1 MRNNLLVTILF
12 LASSSIILS
21 QDLRIKNLQIE
32 SKNNGTVIQLDSNRK
47 VNLENVTAWYSSE
60 WFYMTIYDANADS
73 LSLTN
78 YKNDSLKNI
87 EVSNSDESTQIA
99 VQLFSDIESFEIN
112 TPNRKTL
119 QFFLRNSQLVAK
131 NSISVEDGI
140 DIVQAEEK
148 TSKEKPE
155 SKLFNDLFFYLLR
168 LQNIFFVNLE
178 SKIFLTAFDAV
189 IASPNVIK
197 SLLGKLFF
205 LRKVKKSLWL
215 SILKSSEQ
223 PPNA

>member
-32 SKNNGTVIQLDSNRK
+32 SKNNGTVIQLDSNKK

-73 LSLTN
+73 LSLAN

-112 TPNRKTL
+112 TPKRKTL
-119 QFFLRNSQLVAK
+119 QFFLRNSQSVAK
-131 NSISVEDGI
+131 NSISIEDEI
-140 DIVQAEEK
+140 DILETEEN
-148 TSKEKPE
+148 SPKEKDIIYE
-155 SKLFNDLFFYLLR
+155 KEQSRNVNNKLIVFAGLVISAIDITDSTSFSAGVLIAIIAN
-168 LQNIFFVNLE
+168 
-178 SKIFLTAFDAV
+178 FL
-189 IASPNVIK
+189 
-197 SLLGKLFF
+197 
-205 LRKVKKSLWL
+205 
-215 SILKSSEQ
+215 
-223 PPNA
+223 

>member
-32 SKNNGTVIQLDSNRK
+32 SKNNGTVIQLNSNKK

-73 LSLTN
+73 LSLAN

-99 VQLFSDIESFEIN
+99 VQLFSEIESFEIN

-131 NSISVEDGI
+131 NSISVEDEI
-140 DIVQAEEK
+140 DIVQTEEK
-148 TSKEKPE
+148 TPKEKDIIYEKEQPRNAN
-155 SKLFNDLFFYLLR
+155 SKL
-168 LQNIFFVNLE
+168 I
-178 SKIFLTAFDAV
+178 V
-189 IASPNVIK
+189 IAGLIVSAIDITNSTSFSAGALIAIIAN
-197 SLLGKLFF
+197 F
-205 LRKVKKSLWL
+205 L
-215 SILKSSEQ
+215 
-223 PPNA
+223 

>member
-12 LASSSIILS
+12 LVSSSIILS

-73 LSLTN
+73 LSLAN
-78 YKNDSLKNI
+78 YRNDSLKNI

-99 VQLFSDIESFEIN
+99 VQLFSEIESFEIN

-131 NSISVEDGI
+131 NSISVEDKI
-140 DIVQAEEK
+140 DIVQSEEK
-148 TSKEKPE
+148 TPKEKDIIYE
-155 SKLFNDLFFYLLR
+155 KEQLKSANNKL
-168 LQNIFFVNLE
+168 I
-178 SKIFLTAFDAV
+178 V
-189 IASPNVIK
+189 IAGLIVSAIDITNSTSFSAGALIAIIAN
-197 SLLGKLFF
+197 F
-205 LRKVKKSLWL
+205 L
-215 SILKSSEQ
+215 
-223 PPNA
+223 

>member
-73 LSLTN
+73 LSLAN
-78 YKNDSLKNI
+78 YRNDSLKNI
-87 EVSNSDESTQIA
+87 EVSNSDESAQIA
-99 VQLFSDIESFEIN
+99 VQLFSEIESFEIN

-131 NSISVEDGI
+131 NSISVEDKI
-140 DIVQAEEK
+140 DIVQSEEK
-148 TSKEKPE
+148 TPKEKDIIYEKEQPRNANN
-155 SKLFNDLFFYLLR
+155 KL
-168 LQNIFFVNLE
+168 I
-178 SKIFLTAFDAV
+178 V
-189 IASPNVIK
+189 IAGLIVSAIDVTNSTSFSAGALIAIIA
-197 SLLGKLFF
+197 SF
-205 LRKVKKSLWL
+205 L
-215 SILKSSEQ
+215 
-223 PPNA
+223 

>member
-99 VQLFSDIESFEIN
+99 VQLFSEIESFEIN

-131 NSISVEDGI
+131 NSISVEDKI
-140 DIVQAEEK
+140 DIVQTEER
-148 TSKEKPE
+148 TPKEKDIIYEKEQPRNANN
-155 SKLFNDLFFYLLR
+155 KL
-168 LQNIFFVNLE
+168 I
-178 SKIFLTAFDAV
+178 V
-189 IASPNVIK
+189 IAGLIVSAIDITNSTSFSAGALIAIIAN
-197 SLLGKLFF
+197 F
-205 LRKVKKSLWL
+205 L
-215 SILKSSEQ
+215 
-223 PPNA
+223 

>member
-32 SKNNGTVIQLDSNRK
+32 SKNNGTVIQLDSNKK

-60 WFYMTIYDANADS
+60 WFYMTIYEANADS
-73 LSLTN
+73 LSLAN

-99 VQLFSDIESFEIN
+99 VQLFSEIESFEIN

-131 NSISVEDGI
+131 NSISVEDEI
-140 DIVQAEEK
+140 DIVQTEEK
-148 TSKEKPE
+148 NPKEKDIIYEKEQPRNANN
-155 SKLFNDLFFYLLR
+155 KL
-168 LQNIFFVNLE
+168 I
-178 SKIFLTAFDAV
+178 V
-189 IASPNVIK
+189 IAGLIVSAIDITNSTSFSAGALIAIIAN
-197 SLLGKLFF
+197 F
-205 LRKVKKSLWL
+205 L
-215 SILKSSEQ
+215 
-223 PPNA
+223 

>member
-73 LSLTN
+73 LSLAN

-99 VQLFSDIESFEIN
+99 VQLFSEIESFEIN

-131 NSISVEDGI
+131 NSISAEDEI
-140 DIVQAEEK
+140 DIVQTEEK
-148 TSKEKPE
+148 TPKEKDIIYEKEQPRNANN
-155 SKLFNDLFFYLLR
+155 KL
-168 LQNIFFVNLE
+168 I
-178 SKIFLTAFDAV
+178 V
-189 IASPNVIK
+189 IAGLIVSAIDITNSTSFSAGALIAIIAN
-197 SLLGKLFF
+197 F
-205 LRKVKKSLWL
+205 L
-215 SILKSSEQ
+215 
-223 PPNA
+223 

>member
-32 SKNNGTVIQLDSNRK
+32 SKNNGTVIQLDSNKK

-73 LSLTN
+73 LSLAN

-99 VQLFSDIESFEIN
+99 VQLFSEIESFEIN

-131 NSISVEDGI
+131 NSISVEDEI
-140 DIVQAEEK
+140 DIVQTEEK
-148 TSKEKPE
+148 TPKEKDIIYEKEQPRNAN
-155 SKLFNDLFFYLLR
+155 SKL
-168 LQNIFFVNLE
+168 IFIAGLIVSVIDITNSTSFSAGALIAIIAN
-178 SKIFLTAFDAV
+178 FL
-189 IASPNVIK
+189 
-197 SLLGKLFF
+197 
-205 LRKVKKSLWL
+205 
-215 SILKSSEQ
+215 
-223 PPNA
+223 

>member
-32 SKNNGTVIQLDSNRK
+32 SKNNGTVIQLDSNKK

-73 LSLTN
+73 LSLAN

-99 VQLFSDIESFEIN
+99 VQLFSEIESFEIN

-131 NSISVEDGI
+131 NSISVEDEI
-140 DIVQAEEK
+140 DIVQTEEK
-148 TSKEKPE
+148 TPKEKDIIYEKEQPRNAN
-155 SKLFNDLFFYLLR
+155 SKL
-168 LQNIFFVNLE
+168 I
-178 SKIFLTAFDAV
+178 V
-189 IASPNVIK
+189 IAGLIVSAVDITNSTSFSAGALIAIIAN
-197 SLLGKLFF
+197 F
-205 LRKVKKSLWL
+205 L
-215 SILKSSEQ
+215 
-223 PPNA
+223 

>member
-32 SKNNGTVIQLDSNRK
+32 SKNNGTVVQLDSNRK

-73 LSLTN
+73 LSLAN

-99 VQLFSDIESFEIN
+99 VQLFSEIESFEIN

-131 NSISVEDGI
+131 NSISVEDEI
-140 DIVQAEEK
+140 DIVQTEEK
-148 TSKEKPE
+148 TPKEKDIIYEKEQPRNTNN
-155 SKLFNDLFFYLLR
+155 KL
-168 LQNIFFVNLE
+168 I
-178 SKIFLTAFDAV
+178 V
-189 IASPNVIK
+189 IAGMIVSAIDITNSTSFSAGALIAIIAN
-197 SLLGKLFF
+197 F
-205 LRKVKKSLWL
+205 L
-215 SILKSSEQ
+215 
-223 PPNA
+223 

>member
-32 SKNNGTVIQLDSNRK
+32 SKNNGTVIQLDSNKK

-73 LSLTN
+73 LSLAN

-99 VQLFSDIESFEIN
+99 VQLFSEIESFEIN

-131 NSISVEDGI
+131 NSISVEDEI
-140 DIVQAEEK
+140 DIVQTEEK
-148 TSKEKPE
+148 TPKEKDIIYEKEQPRNANN
-155 SKLFNDLFFYLLR
+155 KL
-168 LQNIFFVNLE
+168 I
-178 SKIFLTAFDAV
+178 V
-189 IASPNVIK
+189 IAGLIVSAMDITNSTSFSAGALIAIIAN
-197 SLLGKLFF
+197 F
-205 LRKVKKSLWL
+205 L
-215 SILKSSEQ
+215 
-223 PPNA
+223 

>member
-32 SKNNGTVIQLDSNRK
+32 SKNNGTVIQLDSNKK

-73 LSLTN
+73 LSLAN

-99 VQLFSDIESFEIN
+99 VQLFSEIESFEIN

-131 NSISVEDGI
+131 NSISVEDEI
-140 DIVQAEEK
+140 DIVQTEEK
-148 TSKEKPE
+148 TPKEKDIIYEKEQPRNTN
-155 SKLFNDLFFYLLR
+155 SKL
-168 LQNIFFVNLE
+168 I
-178 SKIFLTAFDAV
+178 V
-189 IASPNVIK
+189 IAGLIVSAIDITNSTSFSAGALIAIIAN
-197 SLLGKLFF
+197 F
-205 LRKVKKSLWL
+205 L
-215 SILKSSEQ
+215 
-223 PPNA
+223 

>member
-1 MRNNLLVTILF
+1 MRNNLLVTIIF

-32 SKNNGTVIQLDSNRK
+32 SKNNGTVIQLDSNKK
-47 VNLENVTAWYSSE
+47 VNMENVTAWYSSE

-73 LSLTN
+73 LSLAN

-99 VQLFSDIESFEIN
+99 VQLFSEIESFEIN

-131 NSISVEDGI
+131 NSIAVEEEI
-140 DIVQAEEK
+140 DIVQTEEK
-148 TSKEKPE
+148 IPKEKDIIYEKEQPRNAN
-155 SKLFNDLFFYLLR
+155 SKL
-168 LQNIFFVNLE
+168 I
-178 SKIFLTAFDAV
+178 V
-189 IASPNVIK
+189 IAGLIVSAIDITNSTSFSAGALIAIIAN
-197 SLLGKLFF
+197 F
-205 LRKVKKSLWL
+205 L
-215 SILKSSEQ
+215 
-223 PPNA
+223 

>member
-32 SKNNGTVIQLDSNRK
+32 SKNNGTVIQLDSNKK

-73 LSLTN
+73 LSLAN

-99 VQLFSDIESFEIN
+99 VQLFSEIESFEIN

-131 NSISVEDGI
+131 NSISVEDEI
-140 DIVQAEEK
+140 DIVQTEEE
-148 TSKEKPE
+148 TSKEKDIIYEKEQPRNANN
-155 SKLFNDLFFYLLR
+155 KL
-168 LQNIFFVNLE
+168 I
-178 SKIFLTAFDAV
+178 V
-189 IASPNVIK
+189 IAGLIVSAIDITNSTSFSAGALIAIIAN
-197 SLLGKLFF
+197 F
-205 LRKVKKSLWL
+205 L
-215 SILKSSEQ
+215 
-223 PPNA
+223 

>member
-32 SKNNGTVIQLDSNRK
+32 SKNNGTVIQLDSNKK
-47 VNLENVTAWYSSE
+47 VNMENVTAWYSSE

-73 LSLTN
+73 LSLAN

-99 VQLFSDIESFEIN
+99 VQLYSEIESFEIN

-119 QFFLRNSQLVAK
+119 QFFLRNSQSVAK
-131 NSISVEDGI
+131 NSISVEDEI
-140 DIVQAEEK
+140 DIVQSEEN
-148 TSKEKPE
+148 TVKEKDIIYEKEQPRNAN
-155 SKLFNDLFFYLLR
+155 SKL
-168 LQNIFFVNLE
+168 I
-178 SKIFLTAFDAV
+178 V
-189 IASPNVIK
+189 IAGLIVSAIDITNSTSFSGGALIAIIAN
-197 SLLGKLFF
+197 F
-205 LRKVKKSLWL
+205 L
-215 SILKSSEQ
+215 
-223 PPNA
+223 

>member
-32 SKNNGTVIQLDSNRK
+32 SKNNGTVIQLDSNKK

-73 LSLTN
+73 LSLAN

-99 VQLFSDIESFEIN
+99 VQLFSEIESFEIN

-131 NSISVEDGI
+131 NSISVEDEI
-140 DIVQAEEK
+140 DIVQTEEK
-148 TSKEKPE
+148 TPKEKDIIYEKEQPRNANN
-155 SKLFNDLFFYLLR
+155 KL
-168 LQNIFFVNLE
+168 I
-178 SKIFLTAFDAV
+178 V
-189 IASPNVIK
+189 IAGLVVSAIDITNSTSFSAGVLIAIIAN
-197 SLLGKLFF
+197 F
-205 LRKVKKSLWL
+205 L
-215 SILKSSEQ
+215 
-223 PPNA
+223 

>member
-32 SKNNGTVIQLDSNRK
+32 SKNNGTVIQLDSNKK

-73 LSLTN
+73 LSLAN

-99 VQLFSDIESFEIN
+99 VQLFSEIESFEIN

-131 NSISVEDGI
+131 NSISVEDEI
-140 DIVQAEEK
+140 DIVQTEEK
-148 TSKEKPE
+148 TPKEKDIIYEKEQPRNANN
-155 SKLFNDLFFYLLR
+155 KL
-168 LQNIFFVNLE
+168 I
-178 SKIFLTAFDAV
+178 V
-189 IASPNVIK
+189 IAGLIVSAIDITN
-197 SLLGKLFF
+197 STSFSAGLLIAIIANF
-205 LRKVKKSLWL
+205 L
-215 SILKSSEQ
+215 
-223 PPNA
+223 

>member
-32 SKNNGTVIQLDSNRK
+32 SKNNGTVIQLDSNKK

-73 LSLTN
+73 LSLAN

-99 VQLFSDIESFEIN
+99 VQLFSEIESFEIN

-131 NSISVEDGI
+131 NSISVEDKI
-140 DIVQAEEK
+140 DIVQTEER
-148 TSKEKPE
+148 TPKEKDIIYEKEQPRNANN
-155 SKLFNDLFFYLLR
+155 KL
-168 LQNIFFVNLE
+168 I
-178 SKIFLTAFDAV
+178 V
-189 IASPNVIK
+189 IAGLIVSAVDITNSTSFSAGALIAIIA
-197 SLLGKLFF
+197 SF
-205 LRKVKKSLWL
+205 L
-215 SILKSSEQ
+215 
-223 PPNA
+223 

>member
-32 SKNNGTVIQLDSNRK
+32 SKNNGTVIQLDSNKK
-47 VNLENVTAWYSSE
+47 VNMENVTAWYSSE

-73 LSLTN
+73 LSLAN

-99 VQLFSDIESFEIN
+99 VQLYSEIESFEIN

-119 QFFLRNSQLVAK
+119 QFFLRNSQSVAK
-131 NSISVEDGI
+131 NSISVEDEI
-140 DIVQAEEK
+140 DIVQTEEN
-148 TSKEKPE
+148 TVKEKDIIYEKEQPKNANN
-155 SKLFNDLFFYLLR
+155 KL
-168 LQNIFFVNLE
+168 I
-178 SKIFLTAFDAV
+178 V
-189 IASPNVIK
+189 IAALIVSAIDITNSTSFSAGALIAIIAN
-197 SLLGKLFF
+197 F
-205 LRKVKKSLWL
+205 L
-215 SILKSSEQ
+215 
-223 PPNA
+223 

>member
-73 LSLTN
+73 LSLAN

-99 VQLFSDIESFEIN
+99 VQLFSEIESFEIN

-131 NSISVEDGI
+131 NSISVEDEF
-140 DIVQAEEK
+140 DIVQTEEK
-148 TSKEKPE
+148 TPKEKDIIYEKEQPRNANN
-155 SKLFNDLFFYLLR
+155 KL
-168 LQNIFFVNLE
+168 I
-178 SKIFLTAFDAV
+178 V
-189 IASPNVIK
+189 IAGLVVSAIDITNSTSFSAGALIAIIAN
-197 SLLGKLFF
+197 F
-205 LRKVKKSLWL
+205 L
-215 SILKSSEQ
+215 
-223 PPNA
+223 

>member
-32 SKNNGTVIQLDSNRK
+32 SKNNGTVIQLDSNKK

-73 LSLTN
+73 LSLVN

-99 VQLFSDIESFEIN
+99 VQLFSEIESFEIN

-131 NSISVEDGI
+131 NSISVEDEI
-140 DIVQAEEK
+140 DIVQTEEK
-148 TSKEKPE
+148 TPKEKDIIYEKEQPRNANN
-155 SKLFNDLFFYLLR
+155 KL
-168 LQNIFFVNLE
+168 I
-178 SKIFLTAFDAV
+178 V
-189 IASPNVIK
+189 IAGLIVSAIDITNSTSFSAGALIAIIAN
-197 SLLGKLFF
+197 F
-205 LRKVKKSLWL
+205 L
-215 SILKSSEQ
+215 
-223 PPNA
+223 

>member
-73 LSLTN
+73 LSLAN

-99 VQLFSDIESFEIN
+99 VQLFSEIESFEIN

-131 NSISVEDGI
+131 NSISVEDEI
-140 DIVQAEEK
+140 DFVQTEEK
-148 TSKEKPE
+148 TPKEKDIIYEKEQPRNANN
-155 SKLFNDLFFYLLR
+155 KL
-168 LQNIFFVNLE
+168 I
-178 SKIFLTAFDAV
+178 V
-189 IASPNVIK
+189 IAGFIVSAIDITN
-197 SLLGKLFF
+197 STSF
-205 LRKVKKSLWL
+205 LAGVLIAIIANFL
-215 SILKSSEQ
+215 
-223 PPNA
+223 

>member
-32 SKNNGTVIQLDSNRK
+32 SKNNGTVIQLDSNKK

-73 LSLTN
+73 LSLAN

-99 VQLFSDIESFEIN
+99 VQLFSEIESFEIN

-131 NSISVEDGI
+131 NSISVEDKI
-140 DIVQAEEK
+140 DIVQTEEK
-148 TSKEKPE
+148 TPKEKDIIYEKEQPRNANN
-155 SKLFNDLFFYLLR
+155 KL
-168 LQNIFFVNLE
+168 I
-178 SKIFLTAFDAV
+178 V
-189 IASPNVIK
+189 IAGMIVSAIDITNSTSFSAGALIAIIAN
-197 SLLGKLFF
+197 F
-205 LRKVKKSLWL
+205 L
-215 SILKSSEQ
+215 
-223 PPNA
+223 

>member
-73 LSLTN
+73 LSLAN
-78 YKNDSLKNI
+78 YRNDSLKNI

-99 VQLFSDIESFEIN
+99 VQLFSEIESFEIN

-131 NSISVEDGI
+131 NSISVEDKI
-140 DIVQAEEK
+140 DIVQTEEE
-148 TSKEKPE
+148 TSKEKDIIYE
-155 SKLFNDLFFYLLR
+155 KEQSRNANNKL
-168 LQNIFFVNLE
+168 I
-178 SKIFLTAFDAV
+178 V
-189 IASPNVIK
+189 IAGLIVSAIDITNSTSFSAGALIAIIAK
-197 SLLGKLFF
+197 F
-205 LRKVKKSLWL
+205 L
-215 SILKSSEQ
+215 
-223 PPNA
+223 

>member
-32 SKNNGTVIQLDSNRK
+32 SKNNGTIIQLDLNKK

-60 WFYMTIYDANADS
+60 WFYTTIYDANADS
-73 LSLTN
+73 LSLAN

-87 EVSNSDESTQIA
+87 EVSNSNESTQIA
-99 VQLFSDIESFEIN
+99 VQLFSEIESFEIN

-131 NSISVEDGI
+131 NSISVEDKI
-140 DIVQAEEK
+140 DIVQTEEE
-148 TSKEKPE
+148 TSKEKDIIYEKEQPRNANN
-155 SKLFNDLFFYLLR
+155 KL
-168 LQNIFFVNLE
+168 I
-178 SKIFLTAFDAV
+178 V
-189 IASPNVIK
+189 IAGLIVSAIDITNSTSFSAGALIAIIAN
-197 SLLGKLFF
+197 F
-205 LRKVKKSLWL
+205 L
-215 SILKSSEQ
+215 
-223 PPNA
+223 

>member
-32 SKNNGTVIQLDSNRK
+32 SKNNGTVIQLDSNKK

-73 LSLTN
+73 LSLAN

-99 VQLFSDIESFEIN
+99 VQLFSEIESFEIN

-131 NSISVEDGI
+131 NSISVEDEI
-140 DIVQAEEK
+140 DIVQTEEK
-148 TSKEKPE
+148 TPKEKDIIYE
-155 SKLFNDLFFYLLR
+155 KEQSRNANSKL
-168 LQNIFFVNLE
+168 I
-178 SKIFLTAFDAV
+178 V
-189 IASPNVIK
+189 IAGLIVSAIDITNSTSFSAGALIAIIAN
-197 SLLGKLFF
+197 F
-205 LRKVKKSLWL
+205 L
-215 SILKSSEQ
+215 
-223 PPNA
+223 

>member
-32 SKNNGTVIQLDSNRK
+32 SKNNGTVIQLDSNKK

-73 LSLTN
+73 LSLAN

-99 VQLFSDIESFEIN
+99 VQLFSEIESFEIN

-131 NSISVEDGI
+131 NSISVEDEI
-140 DIVQAEEK
+140 DIVQTEEK
-148 TSKEKPE
+148 IPKEKDIIYEKEQPRNANN
-155 SKLFNDLFFYLLR
+155 KL
-168 LQNIFFVNLE
+168 I
-178 SKIFLTAFDAV
+178 V
-189 IASPNVIK
+189 IAGLIVSAIDITNSTSFSAGALIAIIAN
-197 SLLGKLFF
+197 F
-205 LRKVKKSLWL
+205 L
-215 SILKSSEQ
+215 
-223 PPNA
+223 

>member
-73 LSLTN
+73 LSLAN

-99 VQLFSDIESFEIN
+99 VQLFSEIESFEIN

-131 NSISVEDGI
+131 NSISVEDEI
-140 DIVQAEEK
+140 DIVQTEEK
-148 TSKEKPE
+148 TPKEKDIIYEKEQPRNANN
-155 SKLFNDLFFYLLR
+155 KL
-168 LQNIFFVNLE
+168 I
-178 SKIFLTAFDAV
+178 V
-189 IASPNVIK
+189 IAGLIVSAIDITNSTSFSAGALIAIIA
-197 SLLGKLFF
+197 SF
-205 LRKVKKSLWL
+205 L
-215 SILKSSEQ
+215 
-223 PPNA
+223 

>member
-32 SKNNGTVIQLDSNRK
+32 SKNNGTVIQLDSNKK

-73 LSLTN
+73 LSLAN

-99 VQLFSDIESFEIN
+99 VQLFSEIESFEIN

-131 NSISVEDGI
+131 NSISVEDEI
-140 DIVQAEEK
+140 DIVQTEEK
-148 TSKEKPE
+148 TPEEKDIIYEKEQPRNAN
-155 SKLFNDLFFYLLR
+155 SKLM
-168 LQNIFFVNLE
+168 
-178 SKIFLTAFDAV
+178 V
-189 IASPNVIK
+189 IAGLIVSAIDITNSTSFSAGALIAIIAN
-197 SLLGKLFF
+197 F
-205 LRKVKKSLWL
+205 L
-215 SILKSSEQ
+215 
-223 PPNA
+223 

>member
-12 LASSSIILS
+12 LASSPILLS
-21 QDLRIKNLQIE
+21 QDLKIKNLQIE
-32 SKNNGTVIQLDSNRK
+32 SKNNGSVIQLDSNKK

-73 LSLTN
+73 LSLAN

-99 VQLFSDIESFEIN
+99 VQLFSEIESFEIN

-131 NSISVEDGI
+131 NSISVEDKI
-140 DIVQAEEK
+140 DIVETEEK
-148 TSKEKPE
+148 TPKEKDIIYEKEQPRNANN
-155 SKLFNDLFFYLLR
+155 KL
-168 LQNIFFVNLE
+168 I
-178 SKIFLTAFDAV
+178 V
-189 IASPNVIK
+189 IAGLIVSAIDISNSTSFSAGALIAIIAN
-197 SLLGKLFF
+197 F
-205 LRKVKKSLWL
+205 L
-215 SILKSSEQ
+215 
-223 PPNA
+223 

>member
-47 VNLENVTAWYSSE
+47 VNLENITAWYSSE

-73 LSLTN
+73 LSLAN

-99 VQLFSDIESFEIN
+99 VQLFSEIESFEIN

-131 NSISVEDGI
+131 NSISVEDEI
-140 DIVQAEEK
+140 DIVQTEEK
-148 TSKEKPE
+148 TPKEKDIIYEKEQPRNANN
-155 SKLFNDLFFYLLR
+155 KL
-168 LQNIFFVNLE
+168 I
-178 SKIFLTAFDAV
+178 V
-189 IASPNVIK
+189 IAGLIVSAIDVTNSTSFSAGALIAIIAN
-197 SLLGKLFF
+197 F
-205 LRKVKKSLWL
+205 L
-215 SILKSSEQ
+215 
-223 PPNA
+223 

>member
-32 SKNNGTVIQLDSNRK
+32 SKNNGTVIQLDSNKK

-73 LSLTN
+73 LSLAN

-99 VQLFSDIESFEIN
+99 VQLFSEIESFEIN

-131 NSISVEDGI
+131 NSISVEDEI
-140 DIVQAEEK
+140 DIVQTEEK
-148 TSKEKPE
+148 TPTEKDIIYEKEQPRNAN
-155 SKLFNDLFFYLLR
+155 SKL
-168 LQNIFFVNLE
+168 I
-178 SKIFLTAFDAV
+178 V
-189 IASPNVIK
+189 IAGLIVSAIDITNSTSFSAGALIAIIAN
-197 SLLGKLFF
+197 F
-205 LRKVKKSLWL
+205 L
-215 SILKSSEQ
+215 
-223 PPNA
+223 